1 MLAECGIPNAQLCPN
16 HGTSHFYSSMAIGG
30 AKVAVTPGTYCLNMP
45 KGSMSHKKKNSNIN
59 GIL

>member
-45 KGSMSHKKKNSNIN
+45 KGSMSHKKKPVI
-59 GIL
+59 